1 MKIKSPLLFA
11 LCLGLLLAA
20 FACSSKDGNVATSN
34 SNNTAVAGNTSATP
48 AGANAST
55 AEAPKFNLKPGEIPF
70 NGFPTVGTTAKADEV
85 VLAPSYNWIQ
95 DAVTKG
101 PDKVTFIFYN
111 QKMIA
116 PGEVESEVEFLS
128 PGKMKIPNAYIIP
141 IPAAQ
146 KASVGDIVLTWWQSG
161 SGMNRAIVVE
171 AGNPS
176 EPTVRYLD
184 IAYDNPAKSRDGKT
198 TIGQMDEKLKPNSF
212 IKISNAW
219 EPGTVI
225 GVNDGANIKKAQI
238 IRVAGDKVLAMG
250 FAGSLHVYDKSAST
264 PVPVKPNVKAGD
276 KVKAAIYGNF
286 QNATV
291 TRVDNKIGRV
301 FLKGETGDTT
311 EKAIPFGDVMAN

>member
-1 MKIKSPLLFA
+1 MKNKSPLLFV
-11 LCLGLLLAA
+11 LCVLLVAV
-20 FACSSKDGNVATSN
+20 ACGSKEANVANSNSAAANSAAPTSN
-34 SNNTAVAGNTSATP
+34 ANT
-48 AGANAST
+48 ST
-55 AEAPKFNLKPGEIPF
+55 AEAPKSTLKPGEIPF

-85 VLAPSYNWIQ
+85 VLCPSYNWIQ
-95 DAVTKG
+95 DAATKG

-116 PGEVESEVEFLS
+116 PGDVESEVEFLS
-128 PGKMKIPNAYIIP
+128 PGKMKVPNAYIIP

-146 KASVGDIVLTWWQSG
+146 TAKVGDIVLTWWQSG

-171 AGNPS
+171 AADPS

-212 IKISNAW
+212 VKISNDW

-225 GVNDGANIKKAQI
+225 AVNDGANRKKAQI
-238 IRVAGDKVLAMG
+238 IRVAGDKVLTIG
-250 FAGSLHVYDKSAST
+250 FAGRLQVYDKSAST
-264 PVPVKPNVKAGD
+264 PVPVKPSVKAGD

-286 QNATV
+286 QNVTV
-291 TRVDNKIGRV
+291 TKVDGRNGRV
-301 FLKGETGDTT
+301 FVKAESGDTA
-311 EKAIPFGDVMAN
+311 EKAIAFGDVMTN

>member
-1 MKIKSPLLFA
+1 MKLKFPLLFA
-11 LCLGLLLAA
+11 LCLVLAS
-20 FACSSKDGNVATSN
+20 FACGTKDANVAS
-34 SNNTAVAGNTSATP
+34 SNNASGNAATPTTSANTT
-48 AGANAST
+48 T
-55 AEAPKFNLKPGEIPF
+55 AEAPPVSTLKPGEIPF
-70 NGFPTVGTTAKADEV
+70 PGFPTVGTTAKTDEV
-85 VLAPSYNWIQ
+85 VLCPSYNWIQ
-95 DAVTKG
+95 DAATKG

-116 PGEVESEVEFLS
+116 PGEVESELEFLS
-128 PGKMKIPNAYIIP
+128 PGKAKVSNAYIIP

-146 KASVGDIVLTWWQSG
+146 TAKVGDIVLTWWQSG

-171 AGNPS
+171 ASDPT

-212 IKISNAW
+212 VKISNAW

-225 GVNDGANIKKAQI
+225 AVNDGANRKKAQI
-238 IRVAGDKVLAMG
+238 IRVAGDKVLTMG
-250 FAGSLHVYDKSAST
+250 FAGKLQVYDKSAST

-291 TRVDNKIGRV
+291 TKVDGRNGRV
-301 FLKGETGDTT
+301 FVKAETGSPD
-311 EKAIPFGDVMAN
+311 EKAIAFGDVMTN

>member
-1 MKIKSPLLFA
+1 MKIKSPRLFA
-11 LCLGLLLAA
+11 VCLLLASV
-20 FACSSKDGNVATSN
+20 ACGSKDENVAN
-34 SNNTAVAGNTSATP
+34 SNGSAANSATP
-48 AGANAST
+48 SASAANST
-55 AEAPKFNLKPGEIPF
+55 AEAPVSTLKPGEIPF
-70 NGFPTVGTTAKADEV
+70 KGFPTVGTTAKAGEV
-85 VLAPSYNWIQ
+85 VLCPSYNWIQ
-95 DAVTKG
+95 DAATKG
-101 PDKVTFIFYN
+101 PDKVTFIFYS

-116 PGEVESEVEFLS
+116 PGDVESEVEFIS
-128 PGKMKIPNAYIIP
+128 PGKAKVSNAYVIP

-146 KASVGDIVLTWWQSG
+146 TAKVGDIVLTWWQSG

-171 AGNPS
+171 ASDPS

-212 IKISNAW
+212 VKISNDW
-219 EPGTVI
+219 EPGTVVA
-225 GVNDGANIKKAQI
+225 VNDGANRKKAQI

-286 QNATV
+286 QNVTV

-301 FLKGETGDTT
+301 FVKSESGDTT
-311 EKAIPFGDVMAN
+311 EKAIAFGDVMTN

>member
-1 MKIKSPLLFA
+1 MKLKSPMLFA
-11 LCLGLLLAA
+11 LCLLVASV
-20 FACSSKDGNVATSN
+20 ACGSKDANVATT
-34 SNNTAVAGNTSATP
+34 NNAAAGNTSAPT
-48 AGANAST
+48 GNANAST
-55 AEAPKFNLKPGEIPF
+55 AEAPKSNLKPGEIPF
-70 NGFPTVGTTAKADEV
+70 NGFPTVNTTAKADEV
-85 VLAPSYNWIQ
+85 VLCPSYNWIQ
-95 DAVTKG
+95 DAATKG
-101 PDKVTFIFYN
+101 PDKVTFIFYS

-116 PGEVESEVEFLS
+116 PGDVESEVEFIS
-128 PGKMKIPNAYIIP
+128 PGKMKVPNAYIIP
-141 IPAAQ
+141 IPAGQ

-171 AGNPS
+171 ASDPS

-212 IKISNAW
+212 VKISSAW
-219 EPGTVI
+219 EPGTAVA
-225 GVNDGANIKKAQI
+225 VNDGANRKKAQI

-286 QNATV
+286 QNVTV
-291 TRVDNKIGRV
+291 TKVDNRNGRV
-301 FLKGETGDTT
+301 FVKNETGDTT
-311 EKAIPFGDVMAN
+311 EKAVAFGDVMTN